1 MMGIP
6 EESYSEGQI
15 QATHT
20 AYTYENFLF
29 RISFEVLFL
38 FVHMYVVPTEVRR
51 GGGSPGTEVV
61 EVRLVLGTEPG
72 SSRTAAS
79 AHNC

>member
-38 FVHMYVVPTEVRR
+38 CTCMLYLQKSEEGWVPWD
-51 GGGSPGTEVV
+51 
-61 EVRLVLGTEPG
+61 
-72 SSRTAAS
+72 
-79 AHNC
+79 